1 VTIKVKF
8 LAKTPPD
15 QDMALWLSLFPKRM
29 PKIGDVSF
37 HFDLGYRDYDWLVI
51 YEGLPPLPGEKKIN
65 RRDGQKPS
73 ACSPSQS
80 DISDPAAALVLWTSY
95 VGRRYALCR
104 Y

>member
-51 YEGLPPLPGEKKIN
+51 YETLSSFAIPIRYFRP
-65 RRDGQKPS
+65 RR
-73 ACSPSQS
+73 
-80 DISDPAAALVLWTSY
+80 
-95 VGRRYALCR
+95 
-104 Y
+104 